1 MNRSEQIQEKL
12 KAISEL
18 EVLLY
23 PLLLERD
30 KEGTLSILSEVQER
44 LRELIG
50 KIEKLLQVKEN
61 DHDIIQKALRFRE
74 CDPSPQGDK
83 LDDEALQD
91 KFVSSSPQDEPHRD
105 TSVAGI
111 SSQASTEVFYIGYR
125 DHKSTEGCYVSK
137 PDEDTRFQIT
147 VPQSNPLVG
156 ILQFYAEL
164 DSYEKECVIESNSK
178 LIKRDRGPFGSSQGT
193 LEEDG
198 EVRLDPERK
207 HWELKTPITIK
218 S

>member
-1 MNRSEQIQEKL
+1 MNQSEQIREQL
-12 KAISEL
+12 NTLSEL
-18 EVLLY
+18 EHLL
-23 PLLLERD
+23 PTLLLEVD
-30 KEGTLSILSEVQER
+30 KQLVLEVQER
-44 LRELIG
+44 LKALTDTTERILQMLEIG
-50 KIEKLLQVKEN
+50 SDLLQ
-61 DHDIIQKALRFRE
+61 KARSSLE
-74 CDPSPQGDK
+74 GDPSSQGNR
-83 LDDEALQD
+83 LDGEDHQD